1 MNLQLLRNRTF
12 DDIAPGDSASLT
24 RLATR
29 HELDVLTAF
38 SGDIDPTLLDSEA
51 TLAIRPQP
59 GLSVPHAMWVSALV
73 SSVLGTRLPGR
84 GTIQLRQTQK
94 HCGAIELGDRITATA
109 TVREKF
115 GAQHIVTFDT
125 CCTNQKGDV
134 VSRGTAAVIAPLH
147 SLTWPVAPEPDIYVR
162 QHDRYARFVREAQE
176 RSPIRTAIVHPCS
189 PESLTA
195 AIEAGDE
202 GLIDPLLIGPIARI
216 RAAAEAAH
224 LDLTGVAIEAVEHSH
239 AAAARAVQLSVAG
252 QVVALMKGSQHT
264 DELLSAV
271 VAKGSGLRTD
281 RRVSHVY
288 AMDVPT
294 YQKPLL
300 VTDAAVNIAPT
311 LIQKRDICQNAV
323 DLLHLLGNERPSV
336 AVLAAVETVNPKM
349 AATIDAASLT
359 AMAARGQISGATV
372 DGPLALDNA
381 ISAAAAA
388 TKGIVSPVAGN
399 ADILLVP
406 DLEAGN
412 MLAKQMMY
420 FGAADAAGVVLGARV
435 PIIVTSRADSL
446 RVRLASI
453 ALAKLVA
460 ERSSRRPNA

>member
-1 MNLQLLRNRTF
+1 MNLHLLRNRTF
-12 DDIAPGDSASLT
+12 AEISPGDSASLT

-29 HELDVLTAF
+29 HEFDVFTAF
-38 SGDIDPTLLDSEA
+38 SGDVDPTLLDPNSPSK
-51 TLAIRPQP
+51 TNPQL
-59 GLSVPHAMWVSALV
+59 GASVPHAMWVSALV
-73 SSVLGTRLPGR
+73 SSVLGTRLPGA
-84 GTIQLRQTQK
+84 GTVQLRQTQK
-94 HCGAIELGDRITATA
+94 HCGPVEVGDKITATA

-115 GAQHIVTFDT
+115 DARRIVTFDT
-125 CCTNQKGDV
+125 RCTNQKGDV
-134 VSRGTAAVIAPLH
+134 VSRGTAAVIAPLQG
-147 SLTWPVAPEPDIYVR
+147 LTWPAAPEPDIYVR

-176 RSPIRTAIVHPCS
+176 RSPMRTAIVHPCS
-189 PESLTA
+189 PQSLIA
-195 AIEAGDE
+195 ALEARDE

-216 RAAAEAAH
+216 HAAAEAAH
-224 LDLTGVAIEAVEHSH
+224 LDLMGVAIEAVEHSH
-239 AAAARAVQLSVAG
+239 AAAARAVELSATG
-252 QVVALMKGSQHT
+252 QVAALMKGSQHT
-264 DELLSAV
+264 DELLWAI

-294 YQKPLL
+294 YPKPLL

-311 LIQKRDICQNAV
+311 LEHKRDICQNAV
-323 DLLHLLGNERPSV
+323 DLLHMLGNERPSV

-349 AATIDAASLT
+349 SATIDAASLT

-372 DGPLALDNA
+372 DGPLAFDNA
-381 ISAAAAA
+381 ISSAAAA

-435 PIIVTSRADSL
+435 PVIVTSRADSL
-446 RVRLASI
+446 RVRLASV

-460 ERSSRRPNA
+460 ERRSN